1 METATARMHKY
12 TTTEPILHL
21 AFELGEHKWKLGFTT
36 GLGQKPRERNM
47 AARDLVALEHEV
59 RLAKER
65 FHLPATVPV
74 VSCYEAGR
82 EGFWLHRY
90 LEAQQIANVVVDPS
104 SIEVPRHRRRRKT
117 DRLDVEK
124 LLQML
129 ARYHL
134 GDERVWK
141 VVRPPSVAAEDAR
154 HLHRELQALR
164 AERTRHSNRITGLL
178 ATQGV
183 SLAVRKDFL
192 ERLAEVRLWDGTA
205 LPAGLQARLE
215 REHAR
220 WQFVRQQLHVVVM
233 ARKELLAASDDPAIA
248 LVRKL
253 MQLKG
258 IGIESAWLLVMEF
271 FAWRGLRNRRQ
282 TGALAGLTGTP
293 KASGT
298 KAYEQG
304 ISKAGNERV
313 RVLMIELAWGWLRHQ
328 PESALS
334 RDFVQRYGVGS
345 KAHRKTGITALA
357 RKLLDDLRRYLQCDE
372 LPAGAVLKA

>member
-1 METATARMHKY
+1 MKTATARPTEY
-12 TTTEPILHL
+12 TTPEIILHM

-36 GLGQKPRERNM
+36 GLGQKPRERNIT
-47 AARDLVALEHEV
+47 ARDLVALGQEIH
-59 RLAKER
+59 LAQQR
-65 FHLPATVPV
+65 FALPATVRV

-90 LEAQQIANVVVDPS
+90 LEAEHIANVVVDPS
-104 SIEVPRHRRRRKT
+104 SIEVPRHRRRKKT

-134 GDERVWK
+134 GDTRVWK

-154 HLHRELQALR
+154 QLHRELLALR
-164 AERTRHSNRITGLL
+164 AERTRHSNRIGGLL

-183 SLAVRKDFL
+183 KLPVRRDFR
-192 ERLAEVRLWDGTA
+192 ERLAEVRLWDGSP
-205 LPAGLQARLE
+205 LPAGLQARLR
-215 REHAR
+215 REFAR
-220 WQFVRQQLHVVVM
+220 WEFVQQQLHVVVT
-233 ARKELLAASDDPAIA
+233 ARKELLATSDAPAIA
-248 LVRKL
+248 MVRKL
-253 MQLKG
+253 LQLKG

-271 FAWRGLRNRRQ
+271 FAWRDLRNRRQ

-298 KAYEQG
+298 KSYEQG

-328 PESALS
+328 PDSALS
-334 RDFVQRYGVGS
+334 QEFEKRYGGGS
-345 KAHRKTGITALA
+345 KAQRKIGITALA
-357 RKLLDDLRRYLQCDE
+357 RKLLDDLRRYLDFDE